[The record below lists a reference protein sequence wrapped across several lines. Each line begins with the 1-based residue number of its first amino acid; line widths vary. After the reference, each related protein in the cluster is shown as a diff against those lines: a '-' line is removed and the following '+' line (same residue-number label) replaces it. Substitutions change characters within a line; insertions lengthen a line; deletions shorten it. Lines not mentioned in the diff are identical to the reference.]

1 MIKLFITGNVG
12 KEPTIHKFEWGISAQ
27 FNIASNDIKKSAN
40 GEKTRE
46 TTWIQCETKGKL
58 AELVRDHVKKG
69 MKLAV
74 AGKYKQRETENG
86 QHFSYCRVEEIEFM
100 ESKKKDDNDI
110 DFLS

>member
-1 MIKLFITGNVG
+1 MIKLFITGNVD
-12 KEPTIHKFEWGISAQ
+12 KEPTIHEFDWGMVAH
-27 FNIASNDIKKSAN
+27 FHIASNDLKKN
-40 GEKTRE
+40 LEGEKTRE

-58 AELVRDHVKKG
+58 AELIRDHVKKG

-74 AGKYKQRETENG
+74 IGEYRVKESENG
-86 QHFSYCRVEEIEFM
+86 QHYSFCKVEKIEFM